1 MYLVTPT
8 IANSEYFRLQE
19 NHKSELNFRNSYLV
33 SITEQKIE
41 CREQTL
47 HAWSAPLPNSCTL
60 DLRLSTLHTHQKTSV
75 ASIHNKEHLKL
86 RKTMDVYNFQDSEA

>member
-1 MYLVTPT
+1 MTPT
-8 IANSEYFRLQE
+8 IANSEYFKLQE

-47 HAWSAPLPNSCTL
+47 HAWSAPMPNSSTL
-60 DLRLSTLHTHQKTSV
+60 DLRLSTLHTSNV
-75 ASIHNKEHLKL
+75 ASIHNKEDLKL
-86 RKTMDVYNFQDSEA
+86 LWKTMDAYSCQDSET